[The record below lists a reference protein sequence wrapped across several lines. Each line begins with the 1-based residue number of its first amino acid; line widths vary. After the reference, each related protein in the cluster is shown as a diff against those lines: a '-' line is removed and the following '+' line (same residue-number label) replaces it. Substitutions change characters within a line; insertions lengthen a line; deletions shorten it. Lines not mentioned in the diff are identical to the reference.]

1 MTKIIAVT
9 GATGQQGGA
18 VVRIMLQESGWQVR
32 ALTRNASSDKAKALA
47 AQGCQVVEAN
57 LSDEDSLAAVFEGAH
72 AVFSMTS
79 IADHFFGGTKTQE
92 EAGRGEEEDA
102 MRAARAASRSSTLE
116 HYIFSTLP
124 HASRLSNGKYPVPH
138 MDYKAIADERIRKEL
153 PDLAA
158 KMTSLFVAF
167 YPSNFLGGPFK
178 PTEIPGS
185 GVRVFMLPTPKTTG
199 IGISG
204 DMTVTPGIWVRQI
217 LANPTLTLGKY
228 ASVEIEYL
236 TYAEMVKIWSKVTGK
251 RVVYLEVTPEEYEE
265 FWGLVGNEFSL
276 QLKFNS
282 FIGPNWT
289 NLVKDKFVTKEQLRI
304 KPSEAVGFRETLEL
318 LKSQLV

>member
-57 LSDEDSLAAVFEGAH
+57 LSDEDFLAAAFEGAY

-79 IADHFFGGTKTQE
+79 IADHFFAHCHT
-92 EAGRGEEEDA
+92 
-102 MRAARAASRSSTLE
+102 
-116 HYIFSTLP
+116 P
-124 HASRLSNGKYPVPH
+124 HLSNGKYPVPH

-178 PTEIPGS
+178 PTEIPGA

-236 TYAEMVKIWSKVTGK
+236 TYAEMVKIWSKVAGK

-265 FWGLVGNEFSL
+265 F
-276 QLKFNS
+276 
-282 FIGPNWT
+282 
-289 NLVKDKFVTKEQLRI
+289 
-304 KPSEAVGFRETLEL
+304 
-318 LKSQLV
+318 